1 MTSRRDRAEELAQ
14 EIFIRCYRAAPSY
27 QASAKFSTWIFH
39 IAPNTC
45 LNELRRPE
53 YRHPSEVIGD
63 HPRPSPGA
71 NPESHAVSSKLQK
84 DRKSNRMCV
93 SIPPF

>member
-1 MTSRRDRAEELAQ
+1 MTSRRNRVEEPAQ
-14 EIFIRCYRAAPSY
+14 EIFILCYRAAPSY

-39 IAPNTC
+39 IARNTC

-53 YRHPSEVIGD
+53 YRHPSEAIDD
-63 HPRPSPGA
+63 HPPPRP
-71 NPESHAVSSKLQK
+71 K
-84 DRKSNRMCV
+84 DRKSNHLCV